1 MPNLLPAVLIGGPPN
16 SGKSVLSYS
25 LAKALRLR
33 GVDHYLYRA
42 CPDGEGDWFQEGPPP
57 LVKEIRLRVKGH
69 WSPEYARLAAHQIER
84 RPFPWLIDAG
94 GQPGP
99 LDEPIFRACTHAIL
113 LTPTGESRAFWK
125 DLVARHGLLLLAD
138 LHSDLEGAGAR
149 GEAESADAR
158 RPQAPAAEGE
168 PRLDSAQPIIRGT
181 LAGLRRSHPATG
193 EVIDALADRLARLFT
208 SYDPEELHQLRLSQA
223 PVETILELDRYGL
236 NAASPAEKH
245 WQPEELPGLVSALP
259 AQTPLG
265 LYGRA
270 PIWVYGAVAAAADLS
285 PLALFDVRLGWRH
298 VPALHLDPAASAHG
312 AHPASGLEWRLRSEG
327 ELAALEMN
335 TLPGALELDYEQIGA
350 CPLPV
355 IPPGQGLICS
365 GRLPNW
371 LWAGLARCYHHL
383 PWLAFYQLQTDGAVV
398 IASHDARRRV
408 GDRLPL
414 APLLQQE

>member
-25 LAKALRLR
+25 LAKVLRLR

-42 CPDGEGDWFQEGPPP
+42 CPDGEGDWFQEGPEP

-69 WSPEYARLAAHQIER
+69 WSPEYAALAAHQIER

-99 LDEPIFRACTHAIL
+99 LDEPIFRACTHTIL
-113 LTPTGESRAFWK
+113 LTPTDESHTFWK
-125 DLVARHGLLLLAD
+125 DLVDRHGLLLLAD
-138 LHSDLEGAGAR
+138 LHSDLEG
-149 GEAESADAR
+149 ETL
-158 RPQAPAAEGE
+158 
-168 PRLDSAQPIIRGT
+168 LDSAQPIIRGT
-181 LAGLRRSHPATG
+181 LAGLRRSHLATG
-193 EVIDALADRLARLFT
+193 EVIDTLADRLARLFT
-208 SYDPEELHQLRLSQA
+208 SYDPEELHQLCRSQA
-223 PVETILELDRYGL
+223 PVEIILELDRYGL

-245 WQPEELPGLVSALP
+245 WQPEELPGLLNALP

-270 PIWVYGAVAAAADLS
+270 PIWVYGAVAAATDPA
-285 PLALFDVRLGWRH
+285 PLALFDVRLGWLH
-298 VPALHLDPAASAHG
+298 VPALHLDPTAAIHR

-327 ELAALEMN
+327 DQAALEMN

-371 LWAGLARCYHHL
+371 LWAGLACCYHHL

-398 IASHDARRRV
+398 IASRDGRRRV
-408 GDRLPL
+408 GDRLPFT
-414 APLLQQE
+414 PLLQQN